1 MESTIDH
8 DKKTMKNIMLVGIQ
22 GSGKWTQA
30 RNILEKYPD
39 NFVLFEM
46 GGELR
51 RFILTDSDEAREA
64 KLLMDAGKKAPTSAI
79 IAMTEAFLKKNKTKR
94 ILLDWV
100 IRSRDQHEAIGH
112 LFGNFDVLYL
122 DLDIEIAVQ
131 RLCGRRIDPVT
142 QETFPA
148 SFTGDT
154 NPKTGNTL
162 ITRAD
167 DTEDAIRSRISWSIS
182 DTLPLLDIW
191 KKSGHHVYDINASQ
205 TEADIFRE
213 VEKIVWTTASLGIT
227 YDIEKITQAVSEV
240 KISPDVDKAL
250 FFAEK
255 MRMDMVYHTAA
266 LEGNPYTFPEV
277 QTLLDGI
284 TVWGHKL
291 SDTDQLLHLDRAWT
305 HLIASVRDGSFI
317 VNQEYFSTLQKLIA
331 ENEALKSGIF
341 RDGGVY
347 IAGTSHQP
355 PEAKDLESI
364 FTSGLDIIEAESHPI
379 LRAFLF
385 FLWWARNQFYYDGNK
400 RTSRMMANGILL
412 SAWLPPLNILAWDQL
427 AYNREMICLYDT
439 GDATETLSWLI
450 GYYADRVREMGF

>member
-1 MESTIDH
+1 
-8 DKKTMKNIMLVGIQ
+8 MKHIMLVGIQ
-22 GSGKWTQA
+22 WSGKWTQA

-39 NFVLFEM
+39 DFVLFEM

-64 KLLMDAGKKAPTSAI
+64 KLLMDAGKKAPTKAI
-79 IAMTEAFLKKNKTKR
+79 ISMTQAFLEKNKTKR

-122 DLDIEIAVQ
+122 SLDIEIAVR
-131 RLCGRRIDPVT
+131 RLCGRRIDPAT

-148 SFTGDT
+148 DFVWET
-154 NPKTGNTL
+154 NPKTGNQL

-167 DTEDAIRSRISWSIS
+167 DTEDAIRSRIAWSIS

-191 KKSGHHVYDINASQ
+191 KESGHEIYRIDADQS
-205 TEADIFRE
+205 EAEIFRE
-213 VEKIVWTTASLGIT
+213 VEKVVWNIWSLGIT
-227 YDIEKITQAVSEV
+227 YDIEKIKQSLS
-240 KISPDVDKAL
+240 KINISPDRQKAL

-266 LEGNPYTFPEV
+266 LEGNPYTFPEI

-284 TVWGHKL
+284 TVGGHKL
-291 SDTDQLLHLDRAWT
+291 SDTDQVLHLDRAWT
-305 HLIASVRDGSFI
+305 HLIASVKDGSFA
-317 VNQEYFSTLQKLIA
+317 VNQVYFSTLQKLIA
-331 ENEALKSGIF
+331 EDEALKSGVF
-341 RDGGVY
+341 RDGWVY
-347 IAGTSHQP
+347 IAGTSYQP
-355 PEAKDLESI
+355 PEAADLEGI
-364 FTSGLDIIEAESHPI
+364 FTSGLDIIESEPDPI
-379 LRAFLF
+379 FRAFLF

-400 RTSRMMANGILL
+400 RTSRMMANGMLL

-427 AYNREMICLYDT
+427 RYNREMIRLYDT

-450 GYYADRVREMGF
+450 WYYGDRVREMGF